1 MIGGGPPVAPSLPW
15 RRVGAVGS
23 RRGVDSRVRGHPA
36 PAISPAVGAVVSSG
50 ELGAEDYLNKPFDP
64 VLLNARLGACLDKKR
79 MTDEL
84 HEWNLQLAERVDE
97 KVREVERLNTLR
109 RFVTPQLAE
118 AIAPGGEAILKSH
131 RRQITVLFC
140 DLRGFTSFAE
150 TAEPEEVLDVLREFH
165 YSVGPMIFDHQGTIA
180 QFTGDGMLVFF
191 NDPVPCD
198 EPAWQAVRLAIAMR
212 DRTAELSLQV
222 APPRPRVDPRHRH
235 RRGLRDMRRDRI
247 RGADRV
253 HGNRNRGEPGG
264 THLRDRVGR
273 PDTRDESGP
282 CRSVMTT
289 RRPVLRI
296 PRGIGCH
303 LRRFI
308 SVDPR

>member
-150 TAEPEEVLDVLREFH
+150 TAEPRR
-165 YSVGPMIFDHQGTIA
+165 S
-180 QFTGDGMLVFF
+180 DGR
-191 NDPVPCD
+191 
-198 EPAWQAVRLAIAMR
+198 AA
-212 DRTAELSLQV
+212 
-222 APPRPRVDPRHRH
+222 
-235 RRGLRDMRRDRI
+235 
-247 RGADRV
+247 
-253 HGNRNRGEPGG
+253 
-264 THLRDRVGR
+264 
-273 PDTRDESGP
+273 
-282 CRSVMTT
+282 
-289 RRPVLRI
+289 
-296 PRGIGCH
+296 
-303 LRRFI
+303 
-308 SVDPR
+308 